1 MTLVSVHTVLF
12 TELRVKL
19 YLQYV
24 WKAIFVNYYNNG
36 GEMCFSEWSQS
47 SVQNAAPT
55 NSDDTAGV
63 QQTVPRT

>member
-1 MTLVSVHTVLF
+1 M
-12 TELRVKL
+12 
-19 YLQYV
+19 V